1 MADIN
6 WIIGGITGVA
16 TVTLAIITWRY
27 ARHTKDYVSLTR
39 EILEENRQMRLD
51 ALRPKIRLFLRRPDS
66 SSMVLG
72 VRNIGASTAKNIEF
86 TMIVERLADEPS
98 IDDTPRPEFP
108 EFLGFPEFPEDVRYL
123 ASGQKIEG
131 TIDPRLVRD
140 QPGQSTSHINVV
152 YEDSMNNKYLETVFL
167 NSQLHHSVTEID
179 LLFDIRNTL
188 QSIGESLSSISQ
200 QMKKD

>member
-86 TMIVERLADEPS
+86 TMVGERLADEPS

-108 EFLGFPEFPEDVRYL
+108 EFLGFPEFPEGVRYL

-140 QPGQSTSHINVV
+140 QPGQSTSQITVV
-152 YEDSMNNKYLETVFL
+152 YEDSMNNKYLEAVFL

>member
-51 ALRPKIRLFLRRPDS
+51 AQKPQISLFLRRRES

-72 VRNIGASTAKNIEF
+72 VRNIGEGPAKNIEF
-86 TMIVERLADEPS
+86 TLTREQPVGETS
-98 IDDTPRPEFP
+98 IDDIPFPELPEFTEGIP
-108 EFLGFPEFPEDVRYL
+108 YL
-123 ASGQKIEG
+123 ASGQEIEG
-131 TIDPRLVRD
+131 IIEPILVGD
-140 QPGQSTSHINVV
+140 QRVESGANKISDHCCLRRF
-152 YEDSMNNKYLETVFL
+152 YE
-167 NSQLHHSVTEID
+167 
-179 LLFDIRNTL
+179 
-188 QSIGESLSSISQ
+188 
-200 QMKKD
+200 

>member
-16 TVTLAIITWRY
+16 TVTLAIITWCY

-86 TMIVERLADEPS
+86 TIVSERLADEPS

-108 EFLGFPEFPEDVRYL
+108 EFLEFPEFPEDVRYL
-123 ASGQKIEG
+123 ESGQKIEG

-140 QPGQSTSHINVV
+140 QPGQSTSQINVV
-152 YEDSMNNKYLETVFL
+152 YEDSMNNKYLEGVFL